1 MIIAIDGHSS
11 CGKSTIAKAVAKKF
25 DYIYVDTGAM
35 YRAVT
40 LYCMQNNII
49 EKGEIDI
56 QKLEDSLDAISISFK
71 INPTT
76 QAQETYLNNQNVETE
91 IRGLEVSNNVSP
103 VSKIKS
109 VREKLV
115 ALQRE
120 FGQNG
125 NIVMDGRDIG
135 TVVFP
140 NANKKFFVT
149 ASAKVR
155 AQRRFDEL
163 SAKGETVDFN
173 EVLQNIESRDLQD
186 STRKESPLKQ
196 AKDAILFDNSNLT
209 REEQMDLIY
218 SLIING

>member
-40 LYCMQNNII
+40 LYCMQNGII
-49 EKGEIDI
+49 NNGEIDV
-56 QKLEDSLDAISISFK
+56 QKLEESLDAISISFK

-76 QAQETYLNNQNVETE
+76 QTQETYLNNQNIETE

-140 NANKKFFVT
+140 NADKKFFIT

-209 REEQMDLIY
+209 REEQMDLIFD
-218 SLIING
+218 LIIND